1 MSLLL
6 SLEIFVYKFLGS
18 FSDSH
23 TPGAYKL
30 TEPQR
35 FQLLEEL
42 ANLVSVTCLLE
53 NRVFRLDLKHSCAV
67 NPHNLLYVACQH
79 A

>member
-30 TEPQR
+30 TEP
-35 FQLLEEL
+35 
-42 ANLVSVTCLLE
+42 
-53 NRVFRLDLKHSCAV
+53 
-67 NPHNLLYVACQH
+67 
-79 A
+79 